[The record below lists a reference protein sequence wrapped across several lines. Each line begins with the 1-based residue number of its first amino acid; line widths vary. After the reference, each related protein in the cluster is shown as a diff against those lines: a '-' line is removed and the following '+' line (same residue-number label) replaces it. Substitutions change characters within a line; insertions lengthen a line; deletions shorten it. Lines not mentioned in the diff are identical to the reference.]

1 VLSERTIPS
10 GDGDDCAL
18 SAVIWIIVIGELA
31 LNTQTLRYPYALA
44 LCALIAFN
52 IIIAPS
58 AWSADSSSDDSL
70 DEVVVVANRA
80 PQPLSKV
87 GNSVTVLDQQAIQDS
102 QKVDL
107 STLLAT
113 TPGITFSRGG
123 GPGNATSIFIRG
135 ADSDHTVVLIDGVV
149 LNDPSLIGGNFDFGN
164 LLVGDTSRIE
174 ILRGG
179 QSTLYG
185 SQAIGGVINIITTEP
200 EPGLGADVQAEGGSL
215 GTALAKGGVGGKFD
229 NWSFRVG
236 ATYYATDSVPELD
249 QRYGGTTPNPFHDS
263 VVSGRATYDFTPDVQ
278 FDERAY
284 WTESR
289 VFYDGY
295 SPTTF
300 LLANFPQYENVRQ
313 LFDYT
318 GLNFNIFELKNRL
331 AYEYTTTQHSDY
343 NSAVDPITQTDSYRG
358 DNSRVEYQ
366 GTWAIAEGYQAV
378 FGVQQEKSWSD
389 SAITP
394 SAPTHDQT
402 GQVGEYVQLQGEV
415 ISGLT
420 LTAGERHDHYDSFGQ
435 HETGQAAVAWALPS
449 STVLRASWSQG
460 YKAPSLYELYS
471 PYGNTTLKPEQSTGG
486 DAGVEQ
492 HLWSDRVTLSATYFL
507 THFADLIE
515 FENCPG
521 SPLCGTLGQGVG
533 YYANV
538 DRAKASGVELQASAS
553 LTSAVAISANYS
565 HIKTDDETPGSPT
578 YGQQLYRRPEDAANL
593 SLSYTWPQSLKTT
606 VAARYGGPS
615 FDQNFNVYPTAIVRL
630 GGYTLLDL
638 RASYPLTEKLE
649 IYARIDNAT
658 NKWYETIYQ
667 YGTWGRTAFLGLH
680 AKL

>member
-1 VLSERTIPS
+1 MT
-10 GDGDDCAL
+10 AL

-31 LNTQTLRYPYALA
+31 LKTQTLRYPYALA
-44 LCALIAFN
+44 LCAPIAFN
-52 IIIAPS
+52 IIT
-58 AWSADSSSDDSL
+58 AWSADSNSDDSL

-80 PQPLSKV
+80 PEPLSQV
-87 GNSVTVLDQQAIQDS
+87 GNSVTVLDRQAIQDS
-102 QKVDL
+102 QKVDM

-200 EPGLGADVQAEGGSL
+200 ERGLGANVQAEGGSL

-249 QRYGGTTPNPFHDS
+249 RRYGGAGSDPFHDS

-300 LLANFPQYENVRQ
+300 LLGNYPQYEDVRQ

-318 GLNFNIFELKNRL
+318 GLNFKLFDLKNRL
-331 AYEYTTTQHSDY
+331 AYEYTATEHSDY
-343 NSAVDPITQTDSYRG
+343 NSAVDPITQTDSYKG
-358 DNSRVEYQ
+358 KNSRVEYQ
-366 GTWAIAEGYQAV
+366 GTWAIANGYQAV
-378 FGVQQEKSWSD
+378 FGAQQEKSWAD
-389 SAITP
+389 TTP
-394 SAPTHDQT
+394 YAPAHADT
-402 GQVGEYVQLQGEV
+402 GQVGEYLQLHGEV
-415 ISGLT
+415 LSGLS
-420 LTAGERHDHYDSFGQ
+420 LTAGERHDHYDTFGQ
-435 HETGQAAVAWALPS
+435 HYTGQFAAALSLPS

-471 PYGNTTLKPEQSTGG
+471 PYGNTALKPEVSTGG
-486 DAGVEQ
+486 DGGVEQ
-492 HLWSDRVTLSATYFL
+492 HLWNDRVTLSASYFL
-507 THFADLIE
+507 TRFTDLIE

-521 SPLCGTLGQGVG
+521 SPLCATLGQGVG

-538 DRAKASGVELQASAS
+538 DRARARGVELQASVTPA
-553 LTSAVAISANYS
+553 SAVAISANYS
-565 HIKTDDETPGSPT
+565 HIKTDDETPGSAT
-578 YGQQLYRRPEDAANL
+578 YGQQLFRRPEDAANL

-630 GGYTLLDL
+630 GGYTLLDV
-638 RASYPLTEKLE
+638 RASYPVTDKLE
-649 IYARIDNAT
+649 IYARVDNVT
-658 NKWYETIYQ
+658 NKWYETIFQ
-667 YGTWGRTAFLGLH
+667 YGTWGRTAFVGLR
-680 AKL
+680 ARL